1 MPNDRVDA
9 EITLSVDIGNTIET
23 RVKGKDGEE
32 KITKHMITQPKS
44 YGPFKISVPKLDD

>member
-32 KITKHMITQPKS
+32 KITKHNDHSTKVIW
-44 YGPFKISVPKLDD
+44 PF